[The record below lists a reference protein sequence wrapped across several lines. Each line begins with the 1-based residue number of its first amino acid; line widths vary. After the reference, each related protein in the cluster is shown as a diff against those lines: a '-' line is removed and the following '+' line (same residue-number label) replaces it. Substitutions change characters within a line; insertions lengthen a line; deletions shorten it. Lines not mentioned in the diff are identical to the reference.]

1 MLRPANKA
9 TSAPSQ
15 KECARNLEV
24 TALFLASVFACA
36 NNLLSRKN
44 HLWPEIETGRVESSL
59 RYGLDWIGLDWIGKR
74 KARLKGEPIRKG
86 KIR

>member
-59 RYGLDWIGLDWIGKR
+59 RYGLDWIGKR